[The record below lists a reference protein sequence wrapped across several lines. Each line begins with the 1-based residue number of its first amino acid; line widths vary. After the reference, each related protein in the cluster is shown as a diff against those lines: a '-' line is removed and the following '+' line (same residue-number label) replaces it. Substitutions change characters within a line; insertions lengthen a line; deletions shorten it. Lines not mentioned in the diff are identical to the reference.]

1 MTRAHI
7 QEEGEPG
14 ALTSVGAGR
23 RLNSWA
29 GSKPRVLVVG
39 AGFGGLAVVAGL
51 ARAGVRVTLVDRHQ
65 YTTFQPLLYQVAA
78 GGLNQ
83 GDVAFPVRSLLRR
96 MQAGDFCRASL
107 AEIDWPA
114 HVVRL
119 DDDTALPFDYLVL
132 ATGASTS
139 YFGVEGANSWALPL
153 YTLADAVRLRDRLI
167 LQLERAARSTEAP
180 PRLRVVIV
188 GGGATGVE
196 TAGALAELRD
206 VLVGRDYP
214 ELGQADIILQ
224 LLEKA
229 PRLLP
234 GFHPRLSSYARRELE
249 RRGVVIRTD
258 CQVERVDASAVLV
271 DGTGRLACDLL
282 VWAAGVA
289 VPDERAYEGLARNA
303 SGRLAVTASL
313 QLVDHSEAF
322 AVGDLAGSRAASGV
336 ELPQLAQPAIQAGAH
351 VAQQVV
357 RITQDLPAQEFQY
370 RDRGAMATIGRRAA
384 VAQLRG
390 GLRLT
395 GTIAWLAWLGLH
407 LVELIGVRNRFSVL
421 LNWSWRYVAWR
432 GGAGLIPGPADES

>member
-1 MTRAHI
+1 MTRTHI
-7 QEEGEPG
+7 QKEGEPG
-14 ALTSVGAGR
+14 ALTSVGVGR
-23 RLNSWA
+23 RLSSWA
-29 GSKPRVLVVG
+29 GSQPRVVVVG

-51 ARAGVRVTLVDRHQ
+51 ARAGVRATLVDRHQ

-96 MQAGDFCRASL
+96 MRAGDFCRASL

-214 ELGQADIILQ
+214 ELGRADIV
-224 LLEKA
+224 LELVERA
-229 PRLLP
+229 SRLLP

-258 CQVERVDASAVLV
+258 CQVERVEASAVLV

-289 VPDERAYEGLARNA
+289 VPDERAYQGLARNA

-322 AVGDLAGSRAASGV
+322 AVGDLAGSRTASGV

-351 VAQQVV
+351 VAKQVV
-357 RITQDLPAQEFQY
+357 RITHDLPAQEFQY
-370 RDRGAMATIGRRAA
+370 RDRGSMATIGRRAA

>member
-1 MTRAHI
+1 MRPPPRADR
-7 QEEGEPG
+7 
-14 ALTSVGAGR
+14 AGR
-23 RLNSWA
+23 
-29 GSKPRVLVVG
+29 VVVIG
-39 AGFGGLAVVAGL
+39 AGFGGLAVLAEL
-51 ARAGVRVTLVDRHQ
+51 ARAGLQATLVDRHQ

-96 MQAGDFCRASL
+96 MHAGDFFRASL
-107 AEIDWPA
+107 AEVDWPA
-114 HVVRL
+114 HLVRL

-139 YFGVEGANSWALPL
+139 YFGVEGADTWALPL

-214 ELGQADIILQ
+214 ELGRADIILE
-224 LLEKA
+224 LLERA

-234 GFHPRLSSYARRELE
+234 GFHPSLSSYARRELE

-313 QLVDHSEAF
+313 QLVDHPEAF

-351 VAQQVV
+351 VARQVV
-357 RITQDLPAQEFQY
+357 RISHDLPVEEFQY